1 MSDAAILAR
10 IEGLLEM
17 IEEEPD
23 DELGHFMVAVELG
36 KVGRHA
42 EAERHYREVLRLEP
56 EYTAAWRGLGR
67 CLVTLGRAQEAIPV
81 FQRGLEV
88 AARTGDL
95 QTAKEMEVF
104 LGRISRG

>member
-56 EYTAAWRGLGR
+56 EYTAAWRGL
-67 CLVTLGRAQEAIPV
+67 
-81 FQRGLEV
+81 EV